1 MSRHSF
7 CVVLED
13 NMRHKTAK
21 MRELERL
28 HGKPIVQLLKEL
40 YADTGSIIATA
51 KHLGI
56 SVSTTSNWLARFD
69 IPTRATVNPR
79 DFLFQDDAGDPL

>member
-1 MSRHSF
+1 
-7 CVVLED
+7 
-13 NMRHKTAK
+13 MRHKTAK
-21 MRELERL
+21 MCELERL

-40 YADTGSIIATA
+40 YADTGSIVATA

-79 DFLFQDDAGDPL
+79 DFLFQDDVEDPL